1 MEHDCHIVDEQLH
14 VTLVEPQAGLHDV
27 PCHWQE
33 LLKHSWLFIVK
44 FFEYLCVYVCVCV
57 CMHVYVHVVYV
68 YVCVCVCVCMCVCR
82 KIYVYP

>member
-1 MEHDCHIVDEQLH
+1 MEHDCHIVNEQLH

-44 FFEYLCVYVCVCV
+44 VLKYLCVCVCLCVYACVCV
-57 CMHVYVHVVYV
+57 CMHVCVYA
-68 YVCVCVCVCMCVCR
+68 CMCVCMR
-82 KIYVYP
+82 YTPDTGSII